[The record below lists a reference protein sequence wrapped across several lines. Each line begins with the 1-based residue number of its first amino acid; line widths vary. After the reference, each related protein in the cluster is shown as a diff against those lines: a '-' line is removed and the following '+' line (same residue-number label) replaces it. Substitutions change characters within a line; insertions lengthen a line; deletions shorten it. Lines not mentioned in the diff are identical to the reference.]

1 MKILIISL
9 RYLGDTLLIRPA
21 LRALRHAHPEARI
34 DALVTGGTGIAL
46 DGCHDVDR
54 VIEWPRKGLAG
65 QLACLGKIAVSGYD
79 AVVDFTG
86 NDRSAFV
93 VLLSRARQ
101 VMAYRRNAKS
111 RFSLARIVTDRLP
124 ENPVPHD
131 HFILQRLKLLEINGI
146 PSQGSHV
153 GLLPEPASTERARE
167 LLAGLPSEKILHIH
181 PTSRDMQK
189 ALPAAVVR
197 EVARAAMQEG
207 WGVVVTGGSAQ
218 VERDHVAEC
227 VAGLQSEQQETNES
241 LPSTRP
247 EGQQDDR
254 TEGQKPL
261 PLLRTFNDLGWHDFV
276 AVIAECS
283 RYWGSDTAPSHIAA
297 ALDRPLRVDF
307 GPSASHNWYPINPAG
322 FGVVH
327 TCHCLGEKNTCPPS
341 ISGKC
346 LHNLTATDI
355 LEWLHGAPVPTQK
368 MRYV

>member
-1 MKILIISL
+1 MKKKKNLVISL

-46 DGCHDVDR
+46 DGCTDVDR
-54 VIEWPRKGLAG
+54 VIEWPRKGLAA
-65 QLACLGKIAVSGYD
+65 QFACLGKIAVSGYD

-86 NDRSAFV
+86 NDRSTFI
-93 VLLSRARQ
+93 VLLTRAQQ
-101 VMAYRRNAKS
+101 VMAYRRSAES

-153 GLLPEPASTERARE
+153 GLLPDPSSTARARE
-167 LLAGLPSEKILHIH
+167 LLTGLPHEKTFHIH

-189 ALPAAVVR
+189 ALPVAIVR

-227 VAGLQSEQQETNES
+227 VRD
-241 LPSTRP
+241 LPR
-247 EGQQDDR
+247 EA
-254 TEGQKPL
+254 
-261 PLLRTFNDLGWHDFV
+261 LRVFNDLGWHDFV
-276 AVIAECS
+276 AVIAECT

-297 ALDRPLRVDF
+297 ALDQPLRVDF

-322 FGVVH
+322 LAVVH
-327 TCHCLGEKNTCPPS
+327 TCYCLGSENTCPQGIP
-341 ISGKC
+341 GKC
-346 LHNLTATDI
+346 FHDLTADGV
-355 LEWLHGAPVPTQK
+355 LEWLSGDPVLPQK
-368 MRYV
+368 FRF